1 MLYATLFHRTKGTGT
16 FYVGRRGPAA
26 VEMAQG
32 SRGGTGGE
40 DVKTWDETSTER
52 GQDWGVW
59 SFGPI
64 LSTAV
69 L

>member
-40 DVKTWDETSTER
+40 DVKT
-52 GQDWGVW
+52 
-59 SFGPI
+59 
-64 LSTAV
+64 
-69 L
+69 